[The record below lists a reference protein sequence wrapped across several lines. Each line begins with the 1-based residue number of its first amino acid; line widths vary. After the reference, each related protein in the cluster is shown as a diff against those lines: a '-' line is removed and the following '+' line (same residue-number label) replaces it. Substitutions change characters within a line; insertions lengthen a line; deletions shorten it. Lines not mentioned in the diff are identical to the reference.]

1 MARAIQAM
9 AGAVNRL
16 QNLRSRVPGRR
27 PGPGMAA
34 FGTPVG
40 GTFLIGFIKL
50 LQPGARAD
58 LWIGVVSAL
67 PSLLGILQIPGA
79 IWGRG
84 FKSYKRY
91 ITPGGFLWR
100 FLYVPFIFL
109 PLLPLDPSVRL
120 TILVLCIGLAS
131 ASVLTI
137 QPIYSELLTEM
148 IPENSRGWFFGRRNA
163 LVTAVGATVGI
174 LGGLLLDRYRKLDQ
188 EPLGLSVIFGCG
200 IAFAAISFVAY
211 LRMGDLRR
219 PNPIRQSLNKSL
231 AAIGTPFADRE
242 FRRVLIFLAMF
253 FVGQAFAGGLFSAY
267 ALESLKLSFTII
279 QMTGVMNAVGIVLAA
294 AFWGFISDKYGNK
307 PTLILAGLGIATNPI
322 AWLLTIPGNDARNI
336 PILLGGHVIM
346 GFFGAGVGICQ
357 FNLLLVSA
365 KPEDRANYIGAGLAL
380 QSVCAGLAP
389 MIGASLMTAL
399 RSNMDPTF
407 AYKWVFFT
415 TLLLRIVAMFFIVP
429 VREAGSSK
437 VGKTLRDLGRVTPK
451 GFRTMRTLARSTD
464 TAERAEA
471 LEMVGHQGLTL
482 ASDEVVRALADPS
495 PEVRRQASY
504 TLARLGDR
512 ALVVPLLAHI
522 EEHPDLVEEETIQA
536 LGTLGSPEAVQTLI
550 QFLQS
555 PRSLLR
561 RAAARA
567 LGRLGSEDA
576 IDALMQSATETDD
589 PDLQRSSIQ
598 ALRLIGAREAAQV
611 ISDAL
616 YSPHPS
622 VRIAAAEAVA
632 EMQLRSA
639 LPYVRQSLTRYND
652 EAASEVAYALSAIGG
667 ADQIPR
673 IIEMAKESKTAL
685 ARRRCLLG
693 VARLLG
699 TETASYKLFLKSGM
713 ARDTA
718 LLDLL
723 QPVIRRSRKVKAAL
737 ERYASGDEA
746 GATALLGGATNDPI
760 VRELAEQPV
769 RDMFLVLAPY
779 VAHSFSPTSKQSSAR
794 HR

>member
-1 MARAIQAM
+1 MANADGSFAT
-9 AGAVNRL
+9 
-16 QNLRSRVPGRR
+16 
-27 PGPGMAA
+27 A
-34 FGTPVG
+34 FGTLVG

-50 LQPGARAD
+50 LQPGARSD
-58 LWIGVVSAL
+58 LWIGLLAAL

-84 FKSYKRY
+84 FTSYKRF

-100 FLYVPFIFL
+100 FLYLPFIFL
-109 PLLPLDPSVRL
+109 PLLPFDPTVKL
-120 TILVLCIGLAS
+120 TILFVCVTVAS
-131 ASVLTI
+131 ASVLII

-174 LGGLLLDRYRKLDQ
+174 VGGLVLDAYRKQ
-188 EPLGLSVIFGCG
+188 GMEEQGLSVLFGCG
-200 IAFAAISFVAY
+200 LCFAAISFISY
-211 LRMGDLRR
+211 LRMGDLQR
-219 PNPIRQSLNKSL
+219 PNPIRQNLTKSL
-231 AAIGTPFADRE
+231 AAIKTPFADRE

-279 QMTGVMNAVGIVLAA
+279 QMTGVMNAIGIVLAA

-322 AWLLTIPGNDARNI
+322 AWLLTVPGNDARNI

-380 QSVCAGLAP
+380 QSVFAGIAP
-389 MIGASLMTAL
+389 MFGASLMAAL
-399 RSNMDPTF
+399 RANMDATF
-407 AYKWVFFT
+407 AYKGVFLA
-415 TLLLRIVAMFFIVP
+415 TLLLRIVAIFFIIP

-437 VGKTLRDLGRVTPK
+437 VGRTLRDLGRVTPK

-471 LEMVGHQGLTL
+471 LEMVAHQGLTL
-482 ASDEVVRALADPS
+482 ASDEVVRSLADPS
-495 PEVRRQASY
+495 PQVRRQAAY
-504 TLARLGDR
+504 TLAKLGDP
-512 ALVVPLLAHI
+512 ASVVPLLEHI
-522 EEHPDLVEEETIQA
+522 EQHPDLVEEETIQA

-550 QFLQS
+550 SFLQS

-576 IDALMQSATETDD
+576 VEALMQSATESDD

-616 YSPHPS
+616 YNPHPS

-632 EMQLRSA
+632 EMELRGA
-639 LPYVRQSLTRYND
+639 LPYVRQSLNYYQD
-652 EAASEVAYALSAIGG
+652 EAASEVAYALSAIGT

-673 IIEMAKESKTAL
+673 ILEVAKASGTTL

-699 TETASYKLFLKSGM
+699 VETVAYKLFLKSGM

-718 LLDLL
+718 LVDLL
-723 QPVIRRSRKVKAAL
+723 QPITRRSRRVKAAL
-737 ERYASGDEA
+737 ERFASGDET
-746 GATALLGGATNDPI
+746 GAVALLGQATNDPI
-760 VRELAEQPV
+760 VKELAEQPI
-769 RDMFLVLAPY
+769 RDMFLILAPY
-779 VAHSFSPTSKQSSAR
+779 VAATFSPTSKQSSAKR
-794 HR
+794 R